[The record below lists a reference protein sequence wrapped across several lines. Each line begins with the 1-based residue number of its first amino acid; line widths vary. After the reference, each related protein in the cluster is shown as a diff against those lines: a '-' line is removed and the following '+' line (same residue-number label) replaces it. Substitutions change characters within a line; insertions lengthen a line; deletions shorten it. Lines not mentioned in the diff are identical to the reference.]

1 MRDWKHD
8 LTWFCYSFQRLST
21 ILFTFLTTMSTML
34 VAKHCPIDLV
44 ILQSSIFFVVYKS
57 YPFILL
63 YMLVLYSLSMAIE
76 LYPVLLLNQRSFNN
90 KTTART
96 ELNTE
101 ILRLR
106 KRGISSA
113 ESGPEFSV
121 PISSLIQLQRK
132 TKKKPWPLP
141 LILLVV

>member
-1 MRDWKHD
+1 
-8 LTWFCYSFQRLST
+8 
-21 ILFTFLTTMSTML
+21 
-34 VAKHCPIDLV
+34 
-44 ILQSSIFFVVYKS
+44 
-57 YPFILL
+57 
-63 YMLVLYSLSMAIE
+63 MAIE

-132 TKKKPWPLP
+132 TKKKP
-141 LILLVV
+141 